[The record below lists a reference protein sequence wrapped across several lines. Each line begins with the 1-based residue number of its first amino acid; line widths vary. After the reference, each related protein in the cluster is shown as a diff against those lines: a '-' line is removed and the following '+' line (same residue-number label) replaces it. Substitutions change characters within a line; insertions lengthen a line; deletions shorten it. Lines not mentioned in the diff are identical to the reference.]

1 MLGAGVAGAGI
12 VLAVLGTMGLLTSRD
27 NGVSAVDARLAGL
40 ELEVRDLASRAPA
53 AGVDGRALEEVV
65 GRVDTLE
72 AAVVT
77 SRPAAGDPSL
87 SSRIAA
93 INGEVKALAET
104 IATLG
109 RRSDDVLTT
118 AREARTR
125 ADATAAAIT
134 ALAQKLPAGAA
145 VERSQVDAL
154 AGRVAAVESSEKT
167 VARADRAVRLVLV
180 ATAL

>member
-1 MLGAGVAGAGI
+1 
-12 VLAVLGTMGLLTSRD
+12 MGLLTSPN

-53 AGVDGRALEEVV
+53 TGVDARALDEVV

-87 SSRIAA
+87 SNRIAA

-104 IATLG
+104 IGTLG
-109 RRSDDVLTT
+109 RRSDEAATT

-125 ADATAAAIT
+125 ADATAAALA

-167 VARADRAVRLVLV
+167 AARGDPRRAPGAGRDRAQRRGRARRSVRR
-180 ATAL
+180 